1 MFSNF
6 NANAGFKIMN
16 AFQKCTNTSDAVPLY
31 LPQHLYLK
39 PSARLTISIH
49 LGLKMMG
56 KTITHYEVMERLREL
71 VRPDEFALLKVT
83 KTTLE
88 IIRFEAE
95 LDVRNKVNRVVSNL
109 DNKLIKLKDFSE
121 LIRVKSAEYKGDF
134 PARHDWD
141 SFFRD
146 AKDMNEMKQGERPDT
161 VHISNVPTKWFVPPK
176 IIDKPDLL
184 PSEKIFY
191 RTFEKFGSVRN
202 VDIPICDPYRSK
214 MKSHISGVPSSSF
227 EDTEFFEGYV
237 QFKDYIGFC
246 KCMDA
251 LRGMKLMRKCD
262 GEAVTVNIYV
272 DFDKSKHL
280 SEGTI
285 RRRDII
291 RDRLVI
297 KQKEKEDKELMAEE
311 EKKKIELANR

>member
-1 MFSNF
+1 
-6 NANAGFKIMN
+6 MN

-31 LPQHLYLK
+31 LPQRLYLK
-39 PSARLTISIH
+39 PSARLTISVH

-71 VRPDEFALLKVT
+71 IRPDEFALLKVT

-95 LDVRNKVNRVVSNL
+95 LEIKNKVSRVVSKL
-109 DNKLIKLKDFSE
+109 DNKMIKLKEFSE

-134 PARHDWD
+134 PSRHDWD

-146 AKDMNEMKQGERPDT
+146 AKDMNEMKPGERPDT
-161 VHISNVPTKWFVPPK
+161 VHISNLPTKWFVPEK
-176 IIDKPDLL
+176 LMDKPNLL
-184 PSEKIFY
+184 PSEKIFF
-191 RTFEKFGSVRN
+191 RTFEKYGTIRN
-202 VDIPICDPYRSK
+202 IDIPICDPYRSK
-214 MKSHISGVPSSSF
+214 MKSHIAGVQTSTF
-227 EDTEFFEGYV
+227 EDTEIFKGYI
-237 QFKDYIGFC
+237 QYKDYIGFS

-251 LRGMKLMRKCD
+251 MRGMKLMRKCE
-262 GEAVTVNIYV
+262 GEAVTINIYV

-280 SEGTI
+280 SEGNV

-291 RDRLVI
+291 RDRLML
-297 KQKEKEDKELMAEE
+297 KQKEKEDKEREEEE
-311 EKKKIELANR
+311 EKRKIELADR